1 MDPRVVV
8 DWSVSS
14 LRSNGR
20 APGKDAVSKAVSE
33 STGGSD
39 AGIAASKTSSGAS
52 VSPTVSASSFA
63 ENWLSRIDS
72 NGRELLP
79 PETAEGAAGS
89 SGDDT
94 AGIGLIA
101 IDKNKN
107 LSDYC
112 FMLIVSSSN

>member
-8 DWSVSS
+8 DWSISS

-20 APGKDAVSKAVSE
+20 VPGTDAVSEATSE

-39 AGIAASKTSSGAS
+39 AGIAASKTSSGTS
-52 VSPTVSASSFA
+52 VSSTVSASSFA

-72 NGRELLP
+72 NGRELP
-79 PETAEGAAGS
+79 PPGTAEGPAES
-89 SGDDT
+89 SGDDA

-101 IDKNKN
+101 IDKKKN

>member
-1 MDPRVVV
+1 M
-8 DWSVSS
+8 
-14 LRSNGR
+14 
-20 APGKDAVSKAVSE
+20 SKAVSE

-39 AGIAASKTSSGAS
+39 AGIAASKTSSGVS

-72 NGRELLP
+72 NGRKLLP
-79 PETAEGAAGS
+79 PGTAEGAAAS

-101 IDKNKN
+101 IDKKN